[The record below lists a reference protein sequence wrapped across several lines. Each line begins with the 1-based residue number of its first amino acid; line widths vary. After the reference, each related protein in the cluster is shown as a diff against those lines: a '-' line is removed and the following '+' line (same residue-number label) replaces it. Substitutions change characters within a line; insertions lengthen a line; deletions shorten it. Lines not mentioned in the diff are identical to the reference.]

1 MLFFTENASPE
12 STRVALKSMKACKDA
27 VSNCVVLGSGEDG
40 ASPVVVYISKMTP
53 VKITDL
59 APEDQ
64 AMVRA
69 QREAATS
76 DAPSGAGSGEG
87 AKGKDET
94 DVLMALGRVFAGEL
108 RRDSSFYTLGH
119 RHQPLGLLNESGE
132 VLEENLAKHNVSRVD
147 GANLGLY
154 LCFGPSF
161 KSVASMPAGNIVGI
175 IGLDRYV
182 QKTGTM
188 SSTYFCPPMRSI
200 TFQAKPIL
208 RVAVEPIR
216 PQDLPALEKGIQ
228 ALYQYD
234 PVVEVSV
241 ESTGQFT
248 ISCLGELHLELCL
261 KALSERFAKYVKR
274 YVII

>member
-1 MLFFTENASPE
+1 M
-12 STRVALKSMKACKDA
+12 RACKDA
-27 VSNCVVLGSGEDG
+27 VSNCVVLSGGD
-40 ASPVVVYISKMTP
+40 APSPVVVYISKMTP
-53 VKITDL
+53 VKISDL

-69 QREAATS
+69 QREASLSPT
-76 DAPSGAGSGEG
+76 DAQTGEAGR
-87 AKGKDET
+87 GKDET
-94 DVLMALGRVFAGEL
+94 EVLMALGRVFAGEL
-108 RRDSSFYTLGH
+108 NREASYYTLGH
-119 RHQPLGLLNESGE
+119 RHHPLGLLNESGD
-132 VLEENLAKHNVSRVD
+132 VSDDALSRHNVSRVD

-161 KSVASMPAGNIVGI
+161 KSVNSMPAGNIVGI

-188 SSTYFCPPMRSI
+188 STSYFCPPMRSI

-261 KALSERFAKYVKR
+261 KALSERFAK
-274 YVII
+274 